1 MYVYVGRSNV
11 LIFLFRQFLDFWKA
25 LTELQALRI
34 LWNAKQ
40 IMGIFFFFFFFF
52 LSLFFNMNTT
62 CLRTT
67 YFLIFLYEYYVILNS
82 MCSFPFHLF
91 DSLGL

>member
-1 MYVYVGRSNV
+1 MYVYVGRSTV

-25 LTELQALRI
+25 LPELQALRI
-34 LWNAKQ
+34 LWNTKQ
-40 IMGIFFFFFFFF
+40 IMGIFFFFFF

-67 YFLIFLYEYYVILNS
+67 YFLML
-82 MCSFPFHLF
+82 
-91 DSLGL
+91 